1 MIIGASDGWLCSLP
15 ADSHSGSHRL
25 SMMSSSH
32 GRQRSVSA
40 RYDTASS
47 PYSNSTQMAT
57 VERSRKKTRR
67 TDRDGSVPHRRRK
80 EGMQSTTL
88 QLGPKKDAKEVAAGG
103 PAAGAAAPSAGRR
116 LVASVA
122 RALGCAD
129 GDDDT
134 Q

>member
-1 MIIGASDGWLCSLP
+1 
-15 ADSHSGSHRL
+15 
-25 SMMSSSH
+25 MMSSSH

-88 QLGPKKDAKEVAAGG
+88 QLGPKKDA
-103 PAAGAAAPSAGRR
+103 
-116 LVASVA
+116 
-122 RALGCAD
+122 
-129 GDDDT
+129 
-134 Q
+134 

>member
-1 MIIGASDGWLCSLP
+1 
-15 ADSHSGSHRL
+15 
-25 SMMSSSH
+25 MSSSH

-40 RYDTASS
+40 RYDAASS

-57 VERSRKKTRR
+57 VERSRKTTRTRR

-88 QLGPKKDAKEVAAGG
+88 QLGPKKDAKEAAGG
-103 PAAGAAAPSAGRR
+103 PAPAAAGAAAPSAGRR

>member
-1 MIIGASDGWLCSLP
+1 
-15 ADSHSGSHRL
+15 
-25 SMMSSSH
+25 MMSSSH

-57 VERSRKKTRR
+57 VERSRKTTRR

-88 QLGPKKDAKEVAAGG
+88 QLGPKKDAKEAAGG

>member
-1 MIIGASDGWLCSLP
+1 MRGASSTTWL
-15 ADSHSGSHRL
+15 L
-25 SMMSSSH
+25 SPVRES
-32 GRQRSVSA
+32 RPPYRTERSVSA
-40 RYDTASS
+40 RYDAASS

-57 VERSRKKTRR
+57 VERSRKTTRTRR

-88 QLGPKKDAKEVAAGG
+88 QLGPKKDAKDAAGG